1 MGDPITD
8 AVAQLIVKDLAKQ
21 VNMHAQYA
29 IQFES
34 QFEEMKREL
43 NLMRSYLT
51 EANRQKGNNKSVKS
65 TLSELQELI
74 YEADNVI
81 TDCQIREDYL
91 KTKGN
96 PSCMIPSPKEIS
108 FRYHTGKKL
117 TQLNKEIVK
126 MHQKLRTFVG
136 PITEQ
141 SRSDESSS
149 RSRTR
154 WTSHIFDKSEIVG
167 LSEDTR
173 KIKEWILSP
182 SETLHRVGIVGMGGL
197 GKTTIAQKIYHDRQ
211 VKVRFQKK
219 VWVSISQTYDE
230 LAIMKGILRQLNAD
244 DSGTDKGDLLNRILD
259 ALSHKTYLIVM
270 DDVWSIDDGWWDRIS
285 RGLPK
290 FIEHNSCIIITS
302 RNDDVVKRMG
312 ATESRIHRPR
322 LLDDEESWSLFCKF
336 AFSSTKGNC
345 NAQLV
350 EVGREIVRKCHGLP
364 LAIKTIGGMLSS
376 KPQSLG
382 EWTRICE
389 NFREKLVSDC
399 ESNTSVMASLQLSYD
414 ELPAHLKQCILCF
427 SIYPDDHE
435 IEVEQLV
442 RWWVGEGLV
451 RGNGTETAT
460 DVAFNH
466 LSELV
471 SRCLVEATQRRN
483 FDGRVYSCKMHDMVR
498 DMTILVAEEETFC
511 TFSRGRHIATV
522 NSRHLGVT
530 KETTFQS
537 LAGNS
542 KLRALLLT
550 TTNYIGFNRKIALA
564 EIKTLR
570 VLDLSCVKLENICLL
585 DLWQWITSLKRL
597 AYLNLRDVANLDEI
611 PDSVRKL
618 WGLQILV
625 LRGCKELKKL
635 PASITTLPRLA
646 ILDVGSC
653 PSFSCLPQGLSRLSN
668 LEELYGFKIP
678 SPATT
683 EACRLSEVVA
693 LTQLRV
699 LQLDITEESMIE
711 DKELAALKQLQLLRV
726 LSINAGDCENKD
738 IIRKLDNL
746 SPPTHVE
753 ELYLR
758 HFLGETTPA
767 WINPISLPQLQ
778 YLCIEDSRVLNRMTE
793 NFWGDNEGNWNVEG
807 LCLKFLPRLGET
819 WETFRSAM
827 PALKYLEVSHCN
839 SLKSFPCNIEGLG
852 YWTKP
857 EEGEENKE
865 EQDVISCHDGDNE
878 GEFDDM
884 H

>member
-1 MGDPITD
+1 MGETIMG
-8 AVAQLIVKDLAKQ
+8 AVVEVIVKDLSKQ
-21 VNMHAQYA
+21 VNIHAQYA

-34 QFEEMKREL
+34 EFEVMKREL

-51 EANRQKGNNKSVKS
+51 EANRLKGNNKSVKTS
-65 TLSELQELI
+65 LSELQELI
-74 YEADNVI
+74 YEADNVV
-81 TDCQIREDYL
+81 TDCQIREDHL
-91 KTKGN
+91 RTKGN
-96 PSCMIPSPKEIS
+96 PSCLLPSLEEIS
-108 FRYHTGKKL
+108 FRYNTGKKL
-117 TQLNKEIVK
+117 TGLNKEILK

-141 SRSDESSS
+141 SRGDENISS
-149 RSRTR
+149 RIR
-154 WTSHIFDKSEIVG
+154 WTSHIFDQSEIVG

-173 KIKEWILSP
+173 KIKEWILSH
-182 SETLHRVGIVGMGGL
+182 SESLHRVGIVGMGGL
-197 GKTTIAQKIYHDRQ
+197 GKTTIAQKLYHDRQ
-211 VKVRFQKK
+211 VNVRFQKK
-219 VWVSISQTYDE
+219 VWVSVSQTYDE
-230 LAIMKGILRQLNAD
+230 LLIMKGILKQLNGD
-244 DSGTDKGDLLNRILD
+244 DSGTDKGDLLNRILQ
-259 ALSHKTYLIVM
+259 ALSHKSYLIVL

-290 FIEHNSCIIITS
+290 FVEHNCCIIITS

-336 AFSSTKGNC
+336 AFLSTKGKC
-345 NAQLV
+345 NTQLE

-364 LAIKTIGGMLSS
+364 LAIKTTGGMLSS
-376 KPQSLG
+376 KPHSLG

-389 NFREKLVSDC
+389 NFREKLVSDS
-399 ESNTSVMASLQLSYD
+399 ESNVSVMASLQLSYD
-414 ELPAHLKQCILCF
+414 ELPAHLKQCMLCF

-435 IEVEQLV
+435 IEAEQLV

-451 RGNGTETAT
+451 RGDGTETAT
-460 DVAFNH
+460 DVAFGY

-471 SRCLVEATQRRN
+471 SRCLVEAVQRRS
-483 FDGRVYSCKMHDMVR
+483 FDGKVYSCKLHDMVR
-498 DMTILVAEEETFC
+498 DMTILVAEDEKFC
-511 TFSRGRHIATV
+511 SFNRGRNIATV

-530 KETTFQS
+530 RETTFQS
-537 LAGNS
+537 LYGNS

-550 TTNYIGFNRKIALA
+550 TTNYIGFDRNIALA

-570 VLDLSCVKLENICLL
+570 VLDLSCVKLDKICLI

-597 AYLNLRDVANLDEI
+597 AYLNLRNVVNLDKI

-625 LRGCKELKKL
+625 LRECKELKKL
-635 PASITTLPRLA
+635 PTSITTLPRLA

-653 PSFSCLPQGLSRLSN
+653 PSLSCLPQGLSRLSN

-699 LQLDITEESMIE
+699 LHLDITEESTID
-711 DKELAALKQLQLLRV
+711 DKELSALKQLELLRV
-726 LSINAGDCENKD
+726 LSVNAGDCENKD

-758 HFLGETTPA
+758 HYLGETTPA

-778 YLCIEDSRVLNRMTE
+778 YLCIEDSRVLNHMSD
-793 NFWGDNEGNWNVEG
+793 NFWGDNEDNWNVEG
-807 LCLKFLPRLGET
+807 LCLKFLPRLEET
-819 WETFRSAM
+819 WETFQRAM
-827 PALKYLEVSHCN
+827 PSLKYLEVGHCN
-839 SLKSFPCNIEGLG
+839 SLKNFRCNVEGLG

-857 EEGEENKE
+857 EEEEQNKGD
-865 EQDVISCHDGDNE
+865 QDVISCHEGGNE

>member
-1 MGDPITD
+1 MGDPITS
-8 AVAQLIVKDLAKQ
+8 AVASLIVTDLSKQ
-21 VNMHAQYA
+21 VNMQAQYA

-34 QFEEMKREL
+34 QFAEMKREL
-43 NLMRSYLT
+43 NHMRAYLT
-51 EANRQKGNNKSVKS
+51 EANKMKGKNKSVKS
-65 TLSELQELI
+65 TLSDLDELI

-81 TDCQIREDYL
+81 TDCQIREVYL
-91 KTKGN
+91 RMKGN
-96 PSCMIPSPKEIS
+96 PSCLFPSLREIS
-108 FRYHTGKKL
+108 FRYNTGRKL
-117 TQLNKEIVK
+117 TELNKEIAK

-136 PITEQ
+136 PIAEQ
-141 SRSDESSS
+141 SRSDGR
-149 RSRTR
+149 RSRPTR
-154 WTSHIFDKSEIVG
+154 WTSHIFDQSEIVG
-167 LSEDTR
+167 LSEDTS
-173 KIKEWILSP
+173 KIKDWILCH
-182 SETLHRVGIVGMGGL
+182 SESLHRVGIVGMGGL

-211 VKVRFQKK
+211 VNVRFQKK

-230 LAIMKGILRQLNAD
+230 LSIMKGILKQLSAD
-244 DSGTDKGDLLNRILD
+244 DSGTDKGDLLNRIRE
-259 ALSHKTYLIVM
+259 ALSCKSYLIVM
-270 DDVWSIDDGWWDRIS
+270 DDVRSIDDGWWDWIS

-302 RNDDVVKRMG
+302 RNEDVVKRMG

-322 LLDDEESWSLFCKF
+322 LLDDEESWSLFCKV
-336 AFSSTKGNC
+336 ALLSTKGKC
-345 NAQLV
+345 NTQLE

-364 LAIKTIGGMLSS
+364 LAIKTTGGMLSS
-376 KPQSLG
+376 KSHSLG
-382 EWTRICE
+382 EWKRICE

-399 ESNTSVMASLQLSYD
+399 ESNISVMASLQLSYD
-414 ELPAHLKQCILCF
+414 ELPSRLKQCILCF

-435 IEVEQLV
+435 IEAEQLV
-442 RWWVGEGLV
+442 RWWVGEGFV
-451 RGNGTETAT
+451 RADGTETAT

-471 SRCLVEATQRRN
+471 SRCLVEAVQRRN

-498 DMTILVAEEETFC
+498 DMIILMAEDEKFC
-511 TFSRGRHIATV
+511 SFNRGRHIATV
-522 NSRHLGVT
+522 DSRHLGVM

-550 TTNYIGFNRKIALA
+550 TTNFIGFNRKIALA

-570 VLDLSCVKLENICLL
+570 VLDLSFVRLDNICLL

-597 AYLNLRDVANLDEI
+597 AYLNLRDVANLEEI

-625 LRGCKELKKL
+625 LRECKELKSL

-646 ILDVGSC
+646 ILDVGGC
-653 PSFSCLPQGLSRLSN
+653 PSFSCLPQGLSGLSN

-693 LTQLRV
+693 LNQLRV
-699 LQLDITEESMIE
+699 LQLDITEESTIE
-711 DKELAALKQLQLLRV
+711 EKELAALKQLRLLRV
-726 LSINAGDCENKD
+726 LSINAWDCENKH

-778 YLCIEDSRVLNRMTE
+778 YLCIEDSRVLSHMNE
-793 NFWGDNEGNWNVEG
+793 NFWGDNEGSWNVEG

-819 WETFRSAM
+819 WETFETAM
-827 PALKYLEVSHCN
+827 PALKYLEISHCN
-839 SLKSFPCNIEGLG
+839 SLKNFPCNIEGLG

-857 EEGEENKE
+857 EEKVENKE
-865 EQDVISCHDGDNE
+865 EQDVISCHGGNE
-878 GEFDDM
+878 GEVEEV

>member
-1 MGDPITD
+1 MGDAITG
-8 AVAQLIVKDLAKQ
+8 AVASVILNDLAKQ
-21 VNMHAQYA
+21 FTTQAQYA

-34 QFEEMKREL
+34 QFEEMTREL

-51 EANRQKGNNKSVKS
+51 EANRLKGSNTSIKS
-65 TLSELQELI
+65 TLSGLQELI
-74 YEADNVI
+74 YETDNVI
-81 TDCQIREDYL
+81 TDCQIREDYQR
-91 KTKGN
+91 KKGN
-96 PSCMIPSPKEIS
+96 PSCLIPSLKEIS
-108 FRYHTGKKL
+108 FRYNTGKKL
-117 TQLNKEIVK
+117 TELNKEIVK
-126 MHQKLRTFVG
+126 MHKKLRTFVG

-141 SRSDESSS
+141 SRSDENSS
-149 RSRTR
+149 RRMR
-154 WTSHIFDKSEIVG
+154 WTSHIFDQSEIVG

-230 LAIMKGILRQLNAD
+230 LAIMKGILKQLNAD
-244 DSGTDKGDLLNRILD
+244 DSGTDEGDLLNRILE
-259 ALSHKTYLIVM
+259 ALSHKSYLIVM
-270 DDVWSIDDGWWDRIS
+270 DDVWNIDDGWWDRIS

-290 FIEHNSCIIITS
+290 FLEHNSCIIITS
-302 RNDDVVKRMG
+302 RNEDVVKRMG
-312 ATESRIHRPR
+312 ATESRIHRPK
-322 LLDDEESWSLFCKF
+322 LLNDEESWLLFCKF
-336 AFSSTKGNC
+336 AFLSTKGKWNT
-345 NAQLV
+345 QLE

-364 LAIKTIGGMLSS
+364 LAIKTTGGMLSS
-376 KPQSLG
+376 KHSLG

-389 NFREKLVSDC
+389 NFREKLVSDS
-399 ESNTSVMASLQLSYD
+399 ESNISVLASLQLSYD
-414 ELPAHLKQCILCF
+414 ELPSHLKQCILCF

-435 IEVEQLV
+435 IEAEQLV

-451 RGNGTETAT
+451 RSNDSETAT

-471 SRCLVEATQRRN
+471 SRCLVEAAQRRN

-511 TFSRGRHIATV
+511 NFNRGMHIATV

-550 TTNYIGFNRKIALA
+550 TTNYIGFNKKIALA
-564 EIKTLR
+564 EVKTLR
-570 VLDLSCVKLENICLL
+570 VLDLSCVKLENICIL

-597 AYLNLRDVANLDEI
+597 AYLNLRNVANLEEI

-625 LRGCKELKKL
+625 LRECKELKKL
-635 PASITTLPRLA
+635 PTSITTLPRLA

-653 PSFSCLPQGLSRLSN
+653 PSISYIPQGLSRLSN

-678 SPATT
+678 SPATI

-746 SPPTHVE
+746 SPPTRIE

-767 WINPISLPQLQ
+767 WLSPILLPQLQ
-778 YLCIEDSRVLNRMTE
+778 YLCIEDSRVLNCMSE
-793 NFWGDNEGNWNVEG
+793 KFWGDNEGNWKVEG

-819 WETFRSAM
+819 WETFQSAM

-839 SLKSFPCNIEGLG
+839 SLKNFPCNIEGLG
-852 YWTKP
+852 CWIKQD
-857 EEGEENKE
+857 EEEENKE
-865 EQDVISCHDGDNE
+865 EQDVISCHDGANE

>member
-1 MGDPITD
+1 MGDAITG
-8 AVAQLIVKDLAKQ
+8 ALAQIIIKDLLNQ
-21 VNMHAQYA
+21 VNTHAQYS

-51 EANRQKGNNKSVKS
+51 EANRLKGNNNSVKT

-74 YEADNVI
+74 YEADNVL

-91 KTKGN
+91 RMKGN
-96 PSCMIPSPKEIS
+96 PSCLLLSPSEIS
-108 FRYHTGKKL
+108 FRYVTGKKL
-117 TQLNKEIVK
+117 TGLNKEIAK

-141 SRSDESSS
+141 SRSDEINS
-149 RSRTR
+149 RHRR
-154 WTSHIFDKSEIVG
+154 WTSHIFNQSEIVG

-173 KIKEWILSP
+173 KIKEWILCH
-182 SETLHRVGIVGMGGL
+182 SEPLHRVGIVGMGGL
-197 GKTTIAQKIYHDRQ
+197 GKTTIAQKVFHDRQ

-230 LAIMKGILRQLNAD
+230 LAIMKGILKQLNAD
-244 DSGTDKGDLLNRILD
+244 DSGTDKGDLLNRILE
-259 ALSHKTYLIVM
+259 ALSHQSYLIVL

-285 RGLPK
+285 TGLPK
-290 FIEHNSCIIITS
+290 FIEHNSCIIVTS
-302 RNDDVVKRMG
+302 RNEDVVKRMG
-312 ATESRIHRPR
+312 VTESRIHRPR

-336 AFSSTKGNC
+336 AFLSTKGRC
-345 NAQLV
+345 NNQLE

-364 LAIKTIGGMLSS
+364 LAIKTTGGMLSS
-376 KPQSLG
+376 KPHSLG

-389 NFREKLVSDC
+389 NFREKLVSDS
-399 ESNTSVMASLQLSYD
+399 ESNISVMASLLLSYD
-414 ELPAHLKQCILCF
+414 ELPVHLKQCILCF

-435 IEVEQLV
+435 IEAEQLV
-442 RWWVGEGLV
+442 RWWVGEGFV

-471 SRCLVEATQRRN
+471 SRCLVEAVQRRN

-498 DMTILVAEEETFC
+498 DMIMLVAEDEKFC
-511 TFSRGRHIATV
+511 CFNRDRHTATV

-570 VLDLSCVKLENICLL
+570 VLDLSCVKLAHICLV

-618 WGLQILV
+618 WGLQILI
-625 LRGCKELKKL
+625 LRECKELKKL
-635 PASITTLPRLA
+635 PTSITSLPRLVV
-646 ILDVGSC
+646 LDVGSC
-653 PSFSCLPQGLSRLSN
+653 PSFSCLPKGLSRLPN

-678 SPATT
+678 SPSTT

-699 LQLDITEESMIE
+699 LQLDIMEESMID

-726 LSINAGDCENKD
+726 LSINAGDSENKD

-767 WINPISLPQLQ
+767 WINPISLPRLQ
-778 YLCIEDSRVLNRMTE
+778 YLCIEDSRVLNRMSD
-793 NFWGDNEGNWNVEG
+793 NFWGDNEDNWNIEG
-807 LCLKFLPRLGET
+807 LCLKFLPRLEET
-819 WETFRSAM
+819 WETFQSAM
-827 PALKYLEVSHCN
+827 PALKYLEISHCN
-839 SLKSFPCNIEGLG
+839 SLKNFKCNVEGLG

-857 EEGEENKE
+857 EEEEENKE
-865 EQDVISCHDGDNE
+865 DQDVISCHG